1 MFFPARF
8 HLVSKYCLTTRIFTH
23 SAGQL
28 HSTDTSP
35 PLLLSPLPSPRLQA
49 MFEVFAH
56 NLQDANLNV
65 VGFTL
70 TTLAVITEELERA
83 GLPLFQKLLPLIM
96 AAVQA

>member
-1 MFFPARF
+1 
-8 HLVSKYCLTTRIFTH
+8 
-23 SAGQL
+23 
-28 HSTDTSP
+28 
-35 PLLLSPLPSPRLQA
+35 

-96 AAVQA
+96 AAVQRTDARCCLRHNFAAPTLPLRFMMLLGLKPNLHVVQ